1 MKLKQLFITFLIIEM
16 ISCIPKSILA
26 QNTNQQ
32 EKTNPKMKI
41 EIWSDVMCPFC
52 YIGKRKIEAA
62 LAQFENAN
70 DVEIE
75 WKSFQLNP
83 NMVTDPSKNVIE
95 HLSEAKG
102 IPLEQAKAMNVHVTK
117 MAAEHNLNY
126 NLNEAVVANSFKAH
140 RFSHYA
146 KTKGKQLEA
155 EEALFKAYFTDGLNT
170 DDNETLLKIANKIG
184 LEKEETNKVLT
195 SNQFA
200 DEVRKDLTEAQQLG
214 ISGVP
219 FFVFDRKYAI
229 SGAQEASVFENKL
242 SKAYTEWKAAQ
253 PQSKLS
259 VTEGAVCKPD
269 GTCD

>member
-1 MKLKQLFITFLIIEM
+1 M
-16 ISCIPKSILA
+16 
-26 QNTNQQ
+26 
-32 EKTNPKMKI
+32 
-41 EIWSDVMCPFC
+41 
-52 YIGKRKIEAA
+52 
-62 LAQFENAN
+62 
-70 DVEIE
+70 
-75 WKSFQLNP
+75 
-83 NMVTDPSKNVIE
+83 
-95 HLSEAKG
+95 
-102 IPLEQAKAMNVHVTK
+102 
-117 MAAEHNLNY
+117 
-126 NLNEAVVANSFKAH
+126 
-140 RFSHYA
+140 
-146 KTKGKQLEA
+146 
-155 EEALFKAYFTDGLNT
+155 
-170 DDNETLLKIANKIG
+170 KIANKIG

-229 SGAQEASVFENKL
+229 SGAQEASVFENTL

>member
-1 MKLKQLFITFLIIEM
+1 MKLKNFLFIIIAFGLVLL
-16 ISCIPKSILA
+16 IPKSLLA
-26 QNTNQQ
+26 QNINPQ

-52 YIGKRKIEAA
+52 YIGKRKIETA
-62 LAQFENAN
+62 LSLFENA
-70 DVEIE
+70 DEVDIE

-83 NMVTDPSKNVIE
+83 NLTTDPSKNVIE

-102 IPLEQAKAMNVHVTK
+102 IPLEQAKAMNVHVTQ
-117 MAAEHNLNY
+117 MAAEHGLSY

-170 DDNETLLKIANKIG
+170 DDNETLLAIADQIG
-184 LEKEETNKVLT
+184 LDKEETKAVLT

-200 DEVRKDLTEAQQLG
+200 DEVKKDLMEAQQLG
-214 ISGVP
+214 ITGVP

-229 SGAQEASVFENKL
+229 SGAQEAAVFQNTL
-242 SKAYTEWKAAQ
+242 AKAFSEWNAAQ
-253 PQSKLS
+253 PKSKLS

-269 GTCD
+269 GNCD

>member
-1 MKLKQLFITFLIIEM
+1 M

-26 QNTNQQ
+26 QNTNPQ

-52 YIGKRKIEAA
+52 YIGKRKIETA
-62 LAQFENAN
+62 LSQFENAN

-83 NMVTDPSKNVIE
+83 NMITDPSKNVIE

-102 IPLEQAKAMNVHVTK
+102 IPLEQAKAMNVPVTK
-117 MAAEHNLNY
+117 MAADLGLTY

-170 DDNETLLKIANKIG
+170 DDNETLLTIADEIG
-184 LEKEETNKVLT
+184 LDKEETKAVLI

-200 DEVRKDLTEAQQLG
+200 DEVNKELMEAQQLG
-214 ISGVP
+214 ITGVP
-219 FFVFDRKYAI
+219 SFVFDRKYAI
-229 SGAQEASVFENKL
+229 SGAQEAAVFQNTL
-242 SKAYTEWKAAQ
+242 SKAFSEWKAAQ